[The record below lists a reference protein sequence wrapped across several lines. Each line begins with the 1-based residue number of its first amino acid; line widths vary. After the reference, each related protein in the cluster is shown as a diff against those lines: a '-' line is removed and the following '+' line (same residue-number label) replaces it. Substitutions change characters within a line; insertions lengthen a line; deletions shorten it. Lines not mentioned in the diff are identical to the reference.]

1 MILIA
6 NNLNDYLHRYS
17 ADGLSNNNQTNLA
30 IKGIIAIKAMS
41 QMSLSV
47 NKTTDFEKYSK
58 TSSQHY
64 AQWKSLALTGDQ
76 HLLGVYG
83 QIGSWTLGYNL
94 FPDVWLN
101 TSVIESSVY
110 NGQSSFIY
118 NFSLALGSSEENV
131 PVDNLD
137 PFSKNSPALVAGWN
151 LFVAAMT
158 PNQDICTHLI
168 SRIYNSP
175 VFFFSAPDPVLGA
188 AYAPLALKVPVK
200 LTANPAPTSKS
211 HTSVISGGIIRGI
224 LGGVAALLVI
234 VAFALVVWRRRRQ
247 SHRHTSVGLSS
258 LGEIMSQGT
267 QATVTPFNPT
277 GSTLNG
283 VAPLD
288 TGPQTN
294 SQQRLVHHPPLEDS
308 PLPLRRVV
316 SVPVGLSSKELA
328 RLRSLANGSRFQPM
342 DRRPS
347 NPPVTSTNNGS
358 ALGVAAAAATSSSEA
373 RILRSEVNV
382 MRHEIMHEIHRL
394 HEEISESPPSY
405 ASGAA

>member
-101 TSVIESSVY
+101 TSVVESSVY

-151 LFVAAMT
+151 F
-158 PNQDICTHLI
+158 
-168 SRIYNSP
+168 
-175 VFFFSAPDPVLGA
+175 PVLGA

-373 RILRSEVNV
+373 RILRVGSQCYE
-382 MRHEIMHEIHRL
+382 
-394 HEEISESPPSY
+394 
-405 ASGAA
+405 A